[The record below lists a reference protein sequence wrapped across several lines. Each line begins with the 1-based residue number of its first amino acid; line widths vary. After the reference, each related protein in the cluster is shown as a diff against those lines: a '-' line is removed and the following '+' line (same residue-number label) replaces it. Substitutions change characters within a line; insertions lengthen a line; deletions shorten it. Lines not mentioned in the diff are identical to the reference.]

1 MAILHETWF
10 VCWVVPMYTEIFVP
24 RKIWRNKMCTHI
36 CANWLE
42 PLIWQHFST
51 FLLLQRRVSVPI
63 NEWVRWRRSK
73 GVNLKSLP
81 LWWKKAI
88 TATTFELWQHPGKIR
103 KYILALDHR
112 RVSRHYKISRG
123 RDAEIH
129 HSYTY
134 WKVNGMT
141 SAVLNDEQEIV
152 KRPKW
157 H

>member
-112 RVSRHYKISRG
+112 PGI
-123 RDAEIH
+123 
-129 HSYTY
+129 
-134 WKVNGMT
+134 T
-141 SAVLNDEQEIV
+141 SLQNKQGERCRNTPQLHILKSKWNDLRCV
-152 KRPKW
+152 KWRAGNS
-157 H
+157 